1 MTESIL
7 YNPLFGI
14 ILSLFTFE
22 IGKRIYMK
30 WRYPILNPLMI
41 AIILIILLL
50 LKFNIPYE
58 AYAKGG
64 DIIIFF
70 LGPATVALGVSL
82 YKNIQ
87 RLKEYF
93 LPILAGVI
101 AGSSTAIVS
110 VIVLGRL
117 LGLKKELIL
126 SMIPKSITTPIG
138 IELSKSLGGNPSI
151 TVIGIMITGVTGAIS
166 SPFICKFF
174 KIESKI
180 SRGIGIGTSSHA
192 VGTSK
197 AIEMGEIEGAMS
209 GLAIGMAGLVT
220 IFLVPILVKILI

>member
-1 MTESIL
+1 MIKSIL

-14 ILSLFTFE
+14 ILSLSTFE
-22 IGKRIYMK
+22 LGKRIYMK

-41 AIILIILLL
+41 SITLTILFL

-58 AYAKGG
+58 AYSSGG
-64 DIIIFF
+64 NIIMFF
-70 LGPATVALGVSL
+70 LGPATVVLGVSL
-82 YKNIQ
+82 YKHTQ

-93 LPILAGVI
+93 FPILAGVL
-101 AGSSTAIVS
+101 AGSFTAVLS
-110 VIVLGRL
+110 VIVLGKL
-117 LGLKKELIL
+117 FGLKKLLIL

-138 IELSKSLGGNPSI
+138 IELSKSLGGDPSI
-151 TVIGIMITGVTGAIS
+151 TVVGIMITGITGAIS

-174 KIESKI
+174 KIENKI
-180 SRGIGIGTSSHA
+180 SKGIGIGTSSHA

-220 IFLVPILVKILI
+220 IFLVPLLTKFLI

>member
-1 MTESIL
+1 MIKSIL

-14 ILSLFTFE
+14 ILSLSTFE
-22 IGKRIYMK
+22 LGKRIYMK

-41 AIILIILLL
+41 SITLTILFL

-58 AYAKGG
+58 AYSSGG
-64 DIIIFF
+64 NIIMFF
-70 LGPATVALGVSL
+70 LGPATVVLGVSL
-82 YKNIQ
+82 YKHTQ

-93 LPILAGVI
+93 FPILAGVV
-101 AGSSTAIVS
+101 AGSFTAVLS
-110 VIVLGRL
+110 VIVLGKL
-117 LGLKKELIL
+117 FGLKKLLIL

-138 IELSKSLGGNPSI
+138 IELSKSLGGDPSI
-151 TVIGIMITGVTGAIS
+151 TVVGIMITGITGSIS

-174 KIESKI
+174 KIENKI
-180 SRGIGIGTSSHA
+180 SKGIGIGTSSHA

-220 IFLVPILVKILI
+220 IFLVPLLTKFLI

>member
-1 MTESIL
+1 MIKSIL

-14 ILSLFTFE
+14 ILSLSTFE
-22 IGKRIYMK
+22 LGKRIYMK
-30 WRYPILNPLMI
+30 WRYPIFNPLMI
-41 AIILIILLL
+41 SITLTILFL

-58 AYAKGG
+58 AYSSGG
-64 DIIIFF
+64 NIIMFF
-70 LGPATVALGVSL
+70 LGPATVVLGVSL
-82 YKNIQ
+82 YKHTQ

-93 LPILAGVI
+93 FPILAGVV
-101 AGSSTAIVS
+101 AGSFTAVLS
-110 VIVLGRL
+110 VIVLGKL
-117 LGLKKELIL
+117 FGLKKLLIL

-138 IELSKSLGGNPSI
+138 IELSKSLGGDPSI
-151 TVIGIMITGVTGAIS
+151 TVVGIMITGITGAIS

-174 KIESKI
+174 KIENKI
-180 SRGIGIGTSSHA
+180 SKGIGIGTSSHA

-220 IFLVPILVKILI
+220 IFLVPLLTKFLI